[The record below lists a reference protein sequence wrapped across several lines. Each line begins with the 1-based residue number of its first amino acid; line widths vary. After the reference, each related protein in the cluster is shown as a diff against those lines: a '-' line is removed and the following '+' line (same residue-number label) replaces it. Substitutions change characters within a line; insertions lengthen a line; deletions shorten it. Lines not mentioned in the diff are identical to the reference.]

1 MGKKMTHISREY
13 AEALFG
19 LAEEEGKTEEY
30 AGAVE
35 LADAALREQPG
46 FLELLASPA
55 ISREERMDTLSA
67 AFREKI
73 PLSMLV
79 LLRMMIFRG
88 HARMIPRMM
97 ADYRDLAREHRGES
111 LAAVTSAVELTESQ
125 KDALREKLEKRFGR
139 RMILDCRVDP
149 ALLGGIRVETEGRVL
164 DGTLRTRL
172 QEIKEV
178 MDS

>member
-1 MGKKMTHISREY
+1 MTHISREY
-13 AEALFG
+13 AEALLA

-30 AGAVE
+30 GAALE
-35 LADAALREQPG
+35 LAEAALREQPG

-55 ISREERMDTLSA
+55 ISREERMNTLSD
-67 AFREKI
+67 AFRDQI

-97 ADYRDLAREHRGES
+97 EDYRDLARERRGES
-111 LAAVTSAVELTESQ
+111 LAQVTSAAELTENQ
-125 KDALREKLEKRFGR
+125 KNALREKLEKRFGR
-139 RMILDCRVDP
+139 RMILECRVDP